1 MSTSRRFIILLL
13 YGVAACAVA
22 ARTGGVKDSAA
33 PGGSARG
40 GSARAAAEADRRKLQ
55 RSRPTESPKEPT
67 RIKTVM
73 GYIHPRYLRKGEE
86 AGFGAVGEASHLNID
101 WELYDIVAYAGFGV
115 ASDGSIHSQ
124 EYRTEFI
131 NEDTTVQQPAP
142 MINTDPFT
150 SGEMH
155 LLYGE
160 LEYRDEI
167 PPEYP
172 WYEEDPDTGGWIN
185 WKNLLRGNLPVPL
198 HVEGGA
204 PGLFEKAE
212 ATQTLLLASIGGWST
227 AKHFPELISNT
238 AMRDKFLS
246 GLEDVM
252 RLGFDGF
259 DIDWNTPGYNGRTYE
274 DDYSSLPE
282 LISAIRGRITHNRVP
297 TTADGGSR
305 SGGLKARSRGSRRC
319 GRRTPIPTLRG
330 DSEATAERRRADSRP
345 TRIVIWIDV

>member
-115 ASDGSIHSQ
+115 ASDGSIHSA
-124 EYRTEFI
+124 EYRTENI
-131 NEDTTVQQPAP
+131 NEDASVQQPAP
-142 MINTDPFT
+142 FVNTDPFT

-160 LEYRDEI
+160 LEYWDEI

-172 WYEEDPDTGGWIN
+172 WYEVDPDTGGWVN
-185 WKNLLRGNLPVPL
+185 WKN
-198 HVEGGA
+198 A
-204 PGLFEKAE
+204 
-212 ATQTLLLASIGGWST
+212 ST
-227 AKHFPELISNT
+227 AP
-238 AMRDKFLS
+238 
-246 GLEDVM
+246 
-252 RLGFDGF
+252 
-259 DIDWNTPGYNGRTYE
+259 
-274 DDYSSLPE
+274 
-282 LISAIRGRITHNRVP
+282 RIGAARAA
-297 TTADGGSR
+297 AD
-305 SGGLKARSRGSRRC
+305 AH
-319 GRRTPIPTLRG
+319 RRTLQRNQPPRRLRG
-330 DSEATAERRRADSRP
+330 DRGAPARRLATDATDADA
-345 TRIVIWIDV
+345 TFGDAGCDLD